1 VCACVR
7 ACVREYIHTYIHTY
21 VCMYIHAYRCY
32 MEMGEGCGMTKV
44 SPLWHSQTGALASIT
59 NTPTP
64 MPPFLGNLFLVF

>member
-1 VCACVR
+1 MYV
-7 ACVREYIHTYIHTY
+7 YTYIRVY
-21 VCMYIHAYRCY
+21 VYTYRCY

-64 MPPFLGNLFLVF
+64 MPPCPGNLFLFLHAQKSSI